1 MQHTRRQFTQR
12 ILLATAGCTT
22 LAQQLFA
29 QTSTTDYIVRK
40 GDTLG
45 HIALRNE
52 MRISDLKDL
61 NKLTSDTV
69 RIGQKL
75 RIPTK
80 RTANTTTTT
89 ATYIVQPGDTL
100 GHIALRHG
108 TAISTI
114 KHANKLT
121 SDTVRI
127 GQTLIVPATHTPSAA
142 TATSTYIVQHGDT
155 LGGIAIRHGTTISAI
170 TQANNLSSDLV
181 RIGQKLQVPSSSTST
196 TTDLL
201 AQVRTATAKINVRR
215 DNWKRIVA
223 HHSAIK
229 YGNAKKYDA
238 AHRQR
243 GMQNGLAYH
252 FVIGNGIDSGDG
264 EIEVGPRWKKQ
275 LLGGHV
281 RSYNINLTAIG
292 ICLVGN
298 FEQTHPSKKQLD
310 AFTQLVDWLQRDVLK
325 KKTHFAGHKE
335 LKGEQ
340 TVCPGKHFPLAA
352 MHARYD

>member
-1 MQHTRRQFTQR
+1 MQHTRRQFTQKA
-12 ILLATAGCTT
+12 LLAAAGCTT

-29 QTSTTDYIVRK
+29 QTSVTDYIV
-40 GDTLG
+40 
-45 HIALRNE
+45 
-52 MRISDLKDL
+52 
-61 NKLTSDTV
+61 
-69 RIGQKL
+69 QK
-75 RIPTK
+75 
-80 RTANTTTTT
+80 
-89 ATYIVQPGDTL
+89 GDTL

-108 TAISTI
+108 VRISEL
-114 KHANKLT
+114 KQLNLLN

-127 GQTLIVPATHTPSAA
+127 GQTLKVPSNSTSVASSAA
-142 TATSTYIVQHGDT
+142 STSIHIVQQGDT
-155 LGGIAIRHGTTISAI
+155 LGHIALQHGTTISAI
-170 TQANNLSSDLV
+170 KHANKLKSDLV
-181 RIGQKLQVPSSSTST
+181 RMGQKLQIPAGNSPASP
-196 TTDLL
+196 DLL
-201 AQVRTATAKINVRR
+201 AEVRAATANINVRR
-215 DNWKRIVA
+215 DNWKRIVV

-252 FVIGNGIDSGDG
+252 FLIGNGIDSGDG
-264 EIEVGPRWKKQ
+264 EIEIGPRWKKQ

-292 ICLVGN
+292 ICMVGN

-310 AFTQLVDWLQRDVLK
+310 AFTQLMDWLQGDVLK
-325 KKTHFAGHKE
+325 KKTQFAGHRE

-340 TVCPGKHFPLAA
+340 TICPGKKFPLAA